1 MALQTSGAISLND
14 MHVEVGGSNNTTCSV
29 NDSDIRSLIDRGANT
44 QQSFNEYYG
53 KSNEI
58 QMTSGGT
65 VNGQAQRQ
73 QISASSFISSGGT
86 LRIPSNMWVWSD
98 SRTVAALTVDIP
110 CTIINDGKIIGKGGQ
125 GGSGLRKKNL
135 AHPTTS
141 AYNSGYSNPNVGSGS
156 DGGPAINVTS
166 SGVTIINSSGA
177 YICGGGG
184 GGGAAGVEPMN
195 TCSGG
200 GGGAG
205 GAEGGYRTGPG
216 AFYDGQGLGWP
227 NYTTQGPQ
235 YSTFGIL
242 GTNNGNGPAL
252 GYGGALNESGWK
264 ISTSLHSSGGY
275 YTWTKNYSYGGNAG
289 GPGVWSAGEDQ
300 GSPAGYGGGR
310 KVPGTRVNSIN
321 YGSNVQT
328 GSYGGA
334 GGEAGGNG
342 NSLGG
347 YTGSSGGGG
356 GWGAAG
362 GKGYRGTLGVN
373 NQCQGGNAGAA
384 ITGTS
389 RTLSNS
395 GTIYG
400 AT

>member
-53 KSNEI
+53 KSNEVPLS
-58 QMTSGGT
+58 SGGN

-86 LRIPSNMWVWSD
+86 LRIPSSMWVWSD
-98 SRTVAALTVDIP
+98 SRTTAALTVDIP

-135 AHPTTS
+135 PHPTNA
-141 AYNSGYSNPNVGSGS
+141 AYNSGYSNPTVGSGG

-184 GGGAAGVEPMN
+184 GGGASSVEPAN
-195 TCSGG
+195 TFAGGGGG
-200 GGGAG
+200 GGGAEG
-205 GAEGGYRTGPG
+205 GASRLNQTAGNQIGSGGAINAKGTG
-216 AFYDGQGLGWP
+216 A
-227 NYTTQGPQ
+227 
-235 YSTFGIL
+235 S
-242 GTNNGNGPAL
+242 NNAT
-252 GYGGALNESGWK
+252 YGGQS
-264 ISTSLHSSGGY
+264 
-275 YTWTKNYSYGGNAG
+275 G
-289 GPGVWSAGEDQ
+289 GPGYASGGEDQ
-300 GSPAGYGGGR
+300 SSPAGAGGGR
-310 KVPGTRVNSIN
+310 IVPGARVNSAN
-321 YGSNVQT
+321 YGSNVT
-328 GSYGGA
+328 VSYGGA
-334 GGEAGGNG
+334 GGEAGGNA
-342 NSLGG
+342 NAVGG
-347 YTGSSGGGG
+347 YSGSSGGGG

-362 GKGYRGTLGVN
+362 GRGYRGAFVS
-373 NQCQGGNAGAA
+373 NQCQGGSAGAA

-400 AT
+400 GT

>member
-14 MHVEVGGSNNTTCSV
+14 MHVEVGGTSNTTCSV
-29 NDSDIRSLIDRGANT
+29 NDSDIRSLIDRGADT

-53 KSNEI
+53 KSSEVPLS
-58 QMTSGGT
+58 SGGT

-135 AHPTTS
+135 AHPTVS
-141 AYNSGYSNPNVGSGS
+141 AYNSGYSNPDVGSGS

-166 SGVTIINSSGA
+166 SGVTITNSSGA
-177 YICGGGG
+177 FICGGGG
-184 GGGAAGVEPMN
+184 GGGSSGVEPQN

-205 GAEGGYRTGPG
+205 GGEGGYKVGPNAFNDGIGTG
-216 AFYDGQGLGWP
+216 YP
-227 NYTTQGPQ
+227 NYTTNGPD
-235 YSTFGIL
+235 YATFGIV
-242 GTNNGNGPAL
+242 GTNNGNGPGL
-252 GYGGALNESGWK
+252 GYGGEINQRGWRIFVSNSPSWGQWSK
-264 ISTSLHSSGGY
+264 VYDQGY
-275 YTWTKNYSYGGNAG
+275 AG
-289 GPGVWSAGEDQ
+289 GSGIFSGGEDQ
-300 GSPAGYGGGR
+300 GSPSGRGGGR
-310 KVPGTRVNSIN
+310 IVPGSRHTHSS
-321 YGSNVQT
+321 GQP
-328 GSYGGA
+328 YGGA
-334 GGEAGGNG
+334 GGEAGANG
-342 NSLGG
+342 GG
-347 YTGSSGGGG
+347 GGHSGQSGGGG

-362 GKGYRGTLGVN
+362 GRGYRGAFVG
-373 NQCQGGNAGAA
+373 NQCQGGSAGAA

-400 AT
+400 GT

>member
-14 MHVEVGGSNNTTCSV
+14 MHVEVGGSNNTTCSL
-29 NDSDIRSLIDRGANT
+29 NDSDIRSLIDRGANA
-44 QQSFNEYYG
+44 QQSFSEYYG

-65 VNGQAQRQ
+65 VNGQAQRK

-86 LRIPSNMWVWSD
+86 LRIPSSMWVWSD
-98 SRTVAALTVDIP
+98 SRTTAALTVDIP
-110 CTIINDGKIIGKGGQ
+110 CTIINEGKIIGKGGQ
-125 GGSGLRKKNL
+125 GGSGLRIKNL

-141 AYNSGYSNPNVGSGS
+141 AYNSGYNTTNLGTGS

-184 GGGAAGVEPMN
+184 GGGSSGVEPQN
-195 TCSGG
+195 SFSGG

-205 GAEGGYRTGPG
+205 GAEGGY
-216 AFYDGQGLGWP
+216 ANFNDGQGIGWP
-227 NYTTQGPQ
+227 NYTTNGPQ
-235 YSTFGIL
+235 YSTFGIY
-242 GTNNGNGPAL
+242 GTNNGNAPRAT
-252 GYGGALNESGWK
+252 YGGELNQRGWY
-264 ISTSLHSSGGY
+264 INTSLHSSGGY
-275 YTWTKNYSYGGNAG
+275 YTWTKNYSMGYAG
-289 GPGVWSAGEDQ
+289 GSGLTSAGEDSIS
-300 GSPAGYGGGR
+300 GAGRSGGR
-310 KVPGTRVNSIN
+310 IVPGSRHTVS
-321 YGSNVQT
+321 YGP
-328 GSYGGA
+328 YGGA
-334 GGEAGGNG
+334 GGEAGANGGAGG
-342 NSLGG
+342 NSGQ
-347 YTGSSGGGG
+347 SGGGG

-362 GKGYRGTLGVN
+362 GRGYRGAFTGV
-373 NQCQGGNAGAA
+373 QCQGGSAGAA

-400 AT
+400 GT

>member
-14 MHVEVGGSNNTTCSV
+14 IHVEVGGTSGTLCSL
-29 NDSDIRSLIDRGANT
+29 NDADFRSLINVENNAN
-44 QQSFNEYYG
+44 QSLQLYYG

-58 QMTSGGT
+58 QMSSGGT
-65 VNGQAQRQ
+65 VNGIAQRK

-86 LRIPSNMWVWSD
+86 LRIPSSMWVWSD

-125 GGSGLRKKNL
+125 GGSGLRVKNL
-135 AHPTTS
+135 PHPTTS
-141 AYNSGYSNPNVGSGS
+141 AYNSGYNTTNLGTGS

-177 YICGGGG
+177 YIAGGGG
-184 GGGAAGVEPMN
+184 GGGSSGVEPQN
-195 TCSGG
+195 SYSGG

-205 GAEGGYRTGPG
+205 GAEGGFANFTDR
-216 AFYDGQGLGWP
+216 QGRGWP
-227 NYTTQGPQ
+227 NYTTNGPQ
-235 YSTFGIL
+235 YSSFTSSGSNIY
-242 GTNNGNGPAL
+242 GTNNNNPPNMGFS
-252 GYGGALNESGWK
+252 GAINEKGWRLT
-264 ISTSLHSSGGY
+264 SSLHSGGGY
-275 YTWTKNYSYGGNAG
+275 YVYAKSLRAEAG
-289 GPGVWSAGEDQ
+289 GAGMRSGGEDQ
-300 GSPAGYGGGR
+300 TSSGGDGGGR
-310 KVPGTRVNSIN
+310 ILPGVRYTPS
-321 YGSNVQT
+321 GW

-334 GGEAGGNG
+334 ANEAGENGGAGGNSG
-342 NSLGG
+342 E
-347 YTGSSGGGG
+347 SGGGG

-362 GKGYRGTLGVN
+362 GRGYRGAFTSV
-373 NQCQGGNAGAA
+373 QCQGGTAGAA

-400 AT
+400 GT